1 MGVFSILV
9 IAVLVFAICFLADRG
24 FTRLFRSKRQH
35 RSGLAVRANKRYG
48 SFGVILLVL
57 GILSVCLGFG
67 SDKVLLFGGGI
78 VTVMGAWLLG
88 YYLSFGIFYDQ
99 ESFLVCAFGKKDRLY
114 RYGDIQ
120 GQSLYVV
127 TGGNTVIELQLSDG
141 TALTLSAA
149 MGGTFPFLDMAFDR
163 WCRQT
168 GTDPES
174 CSFHDPSRSWWF
186 PHQEVE

>member
-1 MGVFSILV
+1 MASTTQKKSTASTAKKSTSSTKSGAS
-9 IAVLVFAICFLADRG
+9 
-24 FTRLFRSKRQH
+24 RSKKTPSQPQ
-35 RSGLAVRANKRYG
+35 KRPIRREVW
-48 SFGVILLVL
+48 GVILLVL

-67 SDKVLLFGGGI
+67 SDRVLLLGGGM
-78 VTVMGAWLLG
+78 VAVMGAWLLG
-88 YYLSFGIFYDQ
+88 YYLGFGIFYDQ
-99 ESFLVCAFGKKDRLY
+99 ESFLVCAFGKKSRLY
-114 RYGDIQ
+114 RYEDIQ

-149 MGGTFPFLDMAFDR
+149 MEGTFPFLDMAFAG

-168 GTDPES
+168 GTNPES

-186 PHQEVE
+186 PHPEVE